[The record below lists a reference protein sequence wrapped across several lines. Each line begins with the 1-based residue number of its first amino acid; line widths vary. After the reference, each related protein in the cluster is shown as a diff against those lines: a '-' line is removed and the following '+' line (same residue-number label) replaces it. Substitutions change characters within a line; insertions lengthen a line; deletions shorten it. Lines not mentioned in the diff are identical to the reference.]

1 MYRSTM
7 NLRGTLLRHLIAAGL
22 VAGAGFGVASGQQTK
37 IGAGHAP
44 LSRFAVGLHVGGVLT
59 TSSADFDSFPG
70 VESCIGAQSPS
81 RYSAGSGGGFEVA
94 AMLALNPAMGSG
106 FVSHLGGDLRIGF
119 SSSST
124 GFGADEGIGQTANA
138 AGEPVPVVAHYALT
152 GRLSELS
159 IEPAVAYRLSSEAP
173 LHLRLGL
180 RMGYLLGGT
189 YDYEEQIASPGG
201 ATFGDGST
209 TRNPQSGDM
218 TGLRKLQMGLTAGI
232 GYEIGLG
239 GSLALRPEL
248 SALVGF
254 QSPVNGL
261 TWKPSE
267 IRLGLSVLYTLPHE
281 ESSPLE

>member
-7 NLRGTLLRHLIAAGL
+7 DLCGAFLRSLIVAGI
-22 VAGAGFGVASGQQTK
+22 VAGAGFGVANGQQTK
-37 IGAGHAP
+37 IGAGHVP
-44 LSRFAVGLHVGGVLT
+44 LSRLAVGLHAGGVLMA
-59 TSSADFDSFPG
+59 SSADFDSFPG

-106 FVSHLGGDLRIGF
+106 FVSHLGGDLRVGF
-119 SSSST
+119 ASSST
-124 GFGADEGIGQTANA
+124 GFGADEGIGQAANA

-152 GRLSELS
+152 SRLSELR
-159 IEPAVAYRLSSEAP
+159 IEPAVAYWLSSEVP

-180 RMGYLLGGT
+180 SMGYILGGT
-189 YDYEEQIASPGG
+189 YDYKEQIASPGG

-209 TRNPQSGDM
+209 TRNAQSGDV
-218 TGLRKLQMGLTAGI
+218 TDLRKLQLGLTAGI

-239 GSLALRPEL
+239 GALALRPEL
-248 SALVGF
+248 SALLGF

-261 TWKPSE
+261 TWSPTE